1 MSLRAIMAVTAAF
14 GLLIPTA
21 MDSRAAAADYPAK
34 PIKLVAAFAPGGPA
48 DVLARLVAAAISP
61 GLGKSVYVENRPG
74 AGGTIGARDVAASA
88 PDGYTLLLG
97 NTANLVISPLLY
109 RQAGYD
115 PAKAFAAVAL
125 VGTTPNILIASNASG
140 FKSVQDI
147 IAYAR
152 KNPGKLNYSSAGIGT
167 PLHLIGEM
175 FKQRLGLDIVHIP
188 YKSGGQATQAVMKA
202 ETQISFDSPEPALPA
217 IENGTVRGIAV
228 TSDRRIPQAP
238 DLPTMIEAG
247 VPDFVTVSFTGIA
260 APAGT
265 PQPIVDRL
273 NREIMKALGSKDFKQ
288 KLTNLAV
295 ETQIGTA
302 ADFAAFLEKQRQ
314 RWSQVIERANIPKE

>member
-1 MSLRAIMAVTAAF
+1 MSLRPIAVSVAAL
-14 GLLIPTA
+14 GLLIPTVMGTPA
-21 MDSRAAAADYPAK
+21 RAADYPAK

-48 DVLARLVAAAISP
+48 DVLARLIAAAVSP
-61 GLGKSVYVENRPG
+61 GLGKTVYVENRPG
-74 AGGTIGARDVAASA
+74 AGGTIGARDVAVSA

-115 PAKAFAAVAL
+115 PAKAFAAIAL

-140 FKSVQDI
+140 FKTVQDV

-217 IENGTVRGIAV
+217 IKNGTVRGIAV
-228 TSDRRIPQAP
+228 TSGTRIPQAP

-247 VPDFVTVSFTGIA
+247 VPDFVTVSFTGIS

-265 PQPIVDRL
+265 PQPIIDRL
-273 NREIMKALGSKDFKQ
+273 NREIMKELGSEDLKQ

-295 ETQIGTA
+295 ETQIGA
-302 ADFAAFLEKQRQ
+302 PANFATFLEKQRQ
-314 RWSQVIERANIPKE
+314 RWGEVVERANIPKE

>member
-1 MSLRAIMAVTAAF
+1 MSLRTIVALTAAL
-14 GLLIPTA
+14 GLLVPTVMSSPA
-21 MDSRAAAADYPAK
+21 RAANYPAK

-61 GLGKSVYVENRPG
+61 GLGNTVYVENRPG
-74 AGGTIGARDVAASA
+74 AGGTIGARDVAVSA

-125 VGTTPNILIASNASG
+125 LGTTPNILIASNASG
-140 FKSVQDI
+140 FKTVQDV

-217 IENGTVRGIAV
+217 IKNGTVRGIAV
-228 TSDRRIPQAP
+228 TSATRIPQAP

-247 VPDFVTVSFTGIA
+247 VPDFVTVSFTGIS

-265 PQPIVDRL
+265 PQPIIDRL
-273 NREIMKALGSKDFKQ
+273 NREIMKALGSEELKQ

-295 ETQIGTA
+295 ETQIGTP
-302 ADFAAFLEKQRQ
+302 ADFGTFLEKQRQ
-314 RWSQVIERANIPKE
+314 RWGEVVERANIPKE